1 MIIQKNNYLS
11 KYLSYGNYKVL
22 IVKFTMIM
30 STNMMKMKMKI
41 KIKNILKMMKIN
53 EIKNINNK
61 LYFKIK
67 KN

>member
-11 KYLSYGNYKVL
+11 KYLSYGNCKVL

-30 STNMMKMKMKI
+30 STNMMKMKIKI

>member
-22 IVKFTMIM
+22 IAKFTMIM
-30 STNMMKMKMKI
+30 STNMMKMKNKIKIKI

-53 EIKNINNK
+53 EIKIKNINYILK
-61 LYFKIK
+61 
-67 KN
+67 

>member
-30 STNMMKMKMKI
+30 STNMIKMKI

-53 EIKNINNK
+53 EIKIKNINYILK
-61 LYFKIK
+61 
-67 KN
+67 

>member
-30 STNMMKMKMKI
+30 STNMMKMKIM
-41 KIKNILKMMKIN
+41 IKNILKMMKIN
-53 EIKNINNK
+53 EIKIKNINYILK
-61 LYFKIK
+61 
-67 KN
+67 

>member
-30 STNMMKMKMKI
+30 STNMMKMKI

>member
-30 STNMMKMKMKI
+30 STNMMKMKI

-53 EIKNINNK
+53 EIKIKNINYILK
-61 LYFKIK
+61 
-67 KN
+67 

>member
-11 KYLSYGNYKVL
+11 KYLSYGNCKVL

-30 STNMMKMKMKI
+30 STNMMKMKI

-53 EIKNINNK
+53 EIKIKNINYILK
-61 LYFKIK
+61 
-67 KN
+67 

>member
-53 EIKNINNK
+53 EIKIKNINYILK
-61 LYFKIK
+61 
-67 KN
+67 

>member
-30 STNMMKMKMKI
+30 STNMMKMKIKIKI

-53 EIKNINNK
+53 EIKIKNINYILK
-61 LYFKIK
+61 
-67 KN
+67 

>member
-1 MIIQKNNYLS
+1 
-11 KYLSYGNYKVL
+11 
-22 IVKFTMIM
+22 MIM
-30 STNMMKMKMKI
+30 STNMMKMKIKI

-67 KN
+67 KINIG